1 MDIHDVNEG
10 LADFSDLA
18 YTTTVALYLLG
29 LAVSLVFYGMYRSA
43 TETRRERARI
53 LGENKAERAREK
65 VTVASA
71 GSVKSEATG
80 GGANDKDAADDGSQD
95 VSGIATGSLSEDE
108 LPARFQIDS
117 IRSRFRR
124 TDRWGGMAQA
134 VIWLGVAMH
143 VLFVVV
149 RGLAANRFPWGNL
162 FEYVSVVSGVA
173 MVIACYVLRRK
184 AMRVLWPWIL
194 TPIILLL
201 FYAGTELYADVAPV
215 VPSLNSYWF
224 VIHVSVVSIGGGI
237 GLVSGMASLL
247 YVLRR
252 AQPRGKEKGF
262 FGVLATPLPDA
273 SKLDALAYRAAIW
286 TLPIFGLGVIFGAIW
301 AHAAWGRF
309 WGWDPKETVSLIT
322 WILYAAYLHARA
334 TPGMR
339 GKPAAW
345 INVLA
350 FATMVFNLFFINIV
364 ISGLHSYAGL
374 N

>member
-10 LADFSDLA
+10 LANFSDLA
-18 YTTTVALYLLG
+18 YATTAGLYLVG
-29 LAVSLVFYGMYRSA
+29 LAISLIFYGMLRSA
-43 TETRRERARI
+43 TEARRERARI
-53 LGENKAERAREK
+53 LGEGKAEKQK
-65 VTVASA
+65 VAVSA
-71 GSVKSEATG
+71 GAGSASDEA
-80 GGANDKDAADDGSQD
+80 GAGTDKDAADGGSHD

-108 LPARFQIDS
+108 LPPRFQVES
-117 IRSRFRR
+117 IRAGFRR
-124 TDRWGGMAQA
+124 ADRWGGMAQA

-143 VLFVVV
+143 ILFLVM
-149 RGLAANRFPWGNL
+149 RGLAAERFPWGNL
-162 FEYVSVVSGVA
+162 FEYVSVVSGVS

-194 TPIILLL
+194 TPILVLM
-201 FYAGTELYADVAPV
+201 FYAGTELYADVAPL

-224 VIHVSVVSIGGGI
+224 VIHVSTVSIGGGI

-247 YVLRR
+247 YLLRR
-252 AQPRGKEKGF
+252 AQPKGKEKGF
-262 FGVLATPLPDA
+262 FGAIATPLPDA

-286 TLPIFGLGVIFGAIW
+286 TLPVFGLGVIFGATW
-301 AHAAWGRF
+301 AHFAWGRF

-322 WILYAAYLHARA
+322 WLLYAAYLHARA